1 MCRRGKFILFTFCR
15 ACAQSRASHDEACL
29 QQNKASTMTTI
40 YFIPCHHGVSP
51 QKKKNKNKKK
61 KEKEKTGKRKRWNI
75 TWEGDILGVKCSVK
89 PLF

>member
-1 MCRRGKFILFTFCR
+1 
-15 ACAQSRASHDEACL
+15 
-29 QQNKASTMTTI
+29 MTAI
-40 YFIPCHHGVSP
+40 HFIPCHHGVS
-51 QKKKNKNKKK
+51 QKKKK